1 MGTCNQKKHRL
12 KKTLTSLPKE
22 KNFIPRLDVNAPEPP
37 KLNMQFEEMP
47 ECGNNIYK
55 GYGIKRMKAYKC
67 TLNINE
73 LNQLREDFWNTM
85 SLQDSNTW
93 AIIHQAC
100 VFDHH
105 KAKIFLENNNFKT
118 QSGCINNL
126 IDSKGRIY
134 HVPNFCIN
142 DPFFEREI
150 LPVDNK
156 KHDNIIDISIR
167 DVYKMKNYLL
177 FVKEGSTGKE
187 LKHIFSKKFL
197 NGRDISSSKVIFGGT
212 VINNEH
218 FLYQHKIK
226 NGYTIHL
233 LLDI

>member
-1 MGTCNQKKHRL
+1 MGSCSQKKHRF
-12 KKTLTSLPKE
+12 KKTLPSIPKE
-22 KNFIPRLDVNAPEPP
+22 KNIISRLDINAPEPP
-37 KLNMQFEEMP
+37 KINIQFEEMS
-47 ECGNNIYK
+47 EYGDNIYK

-67 TLNINE
+67 NLNINE
-73 LNQLREDFWNTM
+73 LNQLREDFWKTM
-85 SLQDSNTW
+85 SLQDSTTW

-105 KAKIFLENNNFKT
+105 KAEIFLKNNNFKT

-126 IDSKGRIY
+126 IDNKGRTY

-142 DPFFEREI
+142 DPFFEREVL
-150 LPVDNK
+150 LPDNK
-156 KHDNIIDISIR
+156 THDNIINISIR
-167 DVYKMKNYLL
+167 DVYQMKNYLL
-177 FVKEGSTGKE
+177 SVKEGITGE
-187 LKHIFSKKFL
+187 DLKKIFSKKYL

-212 VINNEH
+212 VIQNEQ

-233 LLDI
+233 LL